1 MGSPGDIPPNNVVPL
16 HPDRSPA
23 PRQPEWP
30 IETLREE
37 LLRFA
42 VTLTAD
48 RPTAE
53 DLVQRA
59 LLRSLDVDRSA
70 ILEPIAWLKR
80 VARNAFYDQRRRE
93 GTRERLAP
101 EAALAP
107 TQPAADR
114 ADARRDLGAAL
125 RALPPEWSQAI
136 VLVSIEGWSYAEVAE
151 LQRVPEGT
159 VKSRISR
166 ARQRLAAH
174 LRAGRGAGESD
185 PCHRASLADSEA
197 SR

>member
-1 MGSPGDIPPNNVVPL
+1 MGSPGDIPPTNVVPFRASRATAAPQ
-16 HPDRSPA
+16 PD
-23 PRQPEWP
+23 WP
-30 IETLREE
+30 MDALREE

-80 VARNAFYDQRRRE
+80 VARNAFYDLRRRE
-93 GTRERLAP
+93 STRERLAP

-107 TQPAADR
+107 SQPAADR

-136 VLVSIEGWSYAEVAE
+136 VLVSVEGWSYAEVAE
-151 LQRVPEGT
+151 LQGVPEGT

-166 ARQRLAAH
+166 ARQRLAAL
-174 LRAGRGAGESD
+174 LRAGRDAAESD
-185 PCHRASLADSEA
+185 PCQRASRTDSEA